1 MRFPTYAKIRPN
13 SLWGLRPTLAAG
25 LVAAMDIEIRRMT
38 TADIDQ
44 VIEIE
49 REAFAPLFMGASLKR
64 DVNNKYARY
73 LVAFQPEADEAGPD
87 PAPVDLSQ
95 ETAGTGD
102 ESLWGRMVRGVRE
115 MVGRQPVGCSQSR
128 DIAGYVGLWFQGN
141 ETHIT
146 EIAVREEL
154 RGNGIG
160 ELLLIGSVRVA
171 LEHGSTVLTLEAR
184 VSNFIAQRL
193 YEKYGFKEVGIR
205 KNYYSDNREDAVIM
219 TTSPIHAADY
229 REKFRQLQGAYQDRW
244 GEMKIAI

>member
-1 MRFPTYAKIRPN
+1 ME
-13 SLWGLRPTLAAG
+13 
-25 LVAAMDIEIRRMT
+25 VEIRRMT
-38 TADIDQ
+38 TDDIDQ

-73 LVAFQPEADEAGPD
+73 LVAFHPEAADAGPEQVTED
-87 PAPVDLSQ
+87 LPQAPVG
-95 ETAGTGD
+95 AAD

-115 MVGRQPVGCSQSR
+115 MVGRQPDADSQFR

-193 YEKYGFKEVGIR
+193 YEKYGFREVGIR

-219 TTSPIHAADY
+219 TTSPIHTVDY
-229 REKFRQLQGAYQDRW
+229 REKFRQLQEAYLDRW
-244 GEMKIAI
+244 GELKIEI

>member
-1 MRFPTYAKIRPN
+1 
-13 SLWGLRPTLAAG
+13 
-25 LVAAMDIEIRRMT
+25 MDVELRRMT
-38 TADIDQ
+38 PADIDQ

-73 LVAFQPEADEAGPD
+73 LVAFQPDSASPDSVQVTADLPALPVEA
-87 PAPVDLSQ
+87 
-95 ETAGTGD
+95 GD

-115 MVGRQPVGCSQSR
+115 MVGRQPTADSQPS

-146 EIAVREEL
+146 EIAVREEF
-154 RGNGIG
+154 RGRGIG

-171 LEHGSTVLTLEAR
+171 MEHGSTVLTLEAR

-219 TTSPIHAADY
+219 TTSPIHTAEY
-229 REKFRQLQGAYQDRW
+229 QEKFRGLQETYLGRW
-244 GEMKIAI
+244 GDMKIEL

>member
-1 MRFPTYAKIRPN
+1 
-13 SLWGLRPTLAAG
+13 
-25 LVAAMDIEIRRMT
+25 MDVEIRRMT
-38 TADIDQ
+38 TDDIDQ

-73 LVAFQPEADEAGPD
+73 LVAFQPEDADAEPEQV
-87 PAPVDLSQ
+87 PAELPQ
-95 ETAGTGD
+95 APAGTVD
-102 ESLWGRMVRGVRE
+102 ESLWGRMVKGVRG
-115 MVGRQPVGCSQSR
+115 MVGRQPAADSLAR

-219 TTSPIHAADY
+219 TTSPIHTVDY
-229 REKFRQLQGAYQDRW
+229 REKFRQLQEAYLVRW
-244 GEMKIAI
+244 GEMKIEI

>member
-1 MRFPTYAKIRPN
+1 
-13 SLWGLRPTLAAG
+13 
-25 LVAAMDIEIRRMT
+25 MDVEIRRMT
-38 TADIDQ
+38 TDDIDQ

-73 LVAFQPEADEAGPD
+73 LVAFQPEDADAEPEQVPAELTQTPAGAAD
-87 PAPVDLSQ
+87 A
-95 ETAGTGD
+95 
-102 ESLWGRMVRGVRE
+102 SLWGRMVKGVRG
-115 MVGRQPVGCSQSR
+115 MVGRQPAPESLDR

-219 TTSPIHAADY
+219 TTSPIHTVDY
-229 REKFRQLQGAYQDRW
+229 REKFRQLQEAYLDRW
-244 GEMKIAI
+244 GEMKIEI

>member
-1 MRFPTYAKIRPN
+1 
-13 SLWGLRPTLAAG
+13 
-25 LVAAMDIEIRRMT
+25 MDVEIRRMT

-73 LVAFQPEADEAGPD
+73 LVAFQPEAADSEPEPV
-87 PAPVDLSQ
+87 PADVPQ
-95 ETAGTGD
+95 TPTADGD
-102 ESLWGRMVRGVRE
+102 DSLWGRMVKGVRG
-115 MVGRQPVGCSQSR
+115 MVGRQTAGGSQPS

-171 LEHGSTVLTLEAR
+171 LERGSTVLTLEAR

-229 REKFRQLQGAYQDRW
+229 REKFRQLQEAFLDRW
-244 GEMKIAI
+244 GETKIEI

>member
-1 MRFPTYAKIRPN
+1 
-13 SLWGLRPTLAAG
+13 
-25 LVAAMDIEIRRMT
+25 MDVEIRRMT

-73 LVAFQPEADEAGPD
+73 LVAFQPEAAESEPEPV
-87 PAPVDLSQ
+87 PAELPQ
-95 ETAGTGD
+95 TPTADGD
-102 ESLWGRMVRGVRE
+102 DSLWGRMVKGVRG
-115 MVGRQPVGCSQSR
+115 MVGRQPAAGSQAS

-171 LEHGSTVLTLEAR
+171 LERGSTVLTLEAR

-229 REKFRQLQGAYQDRW
+229 REKFRQLQEAFLDRW
-244 GEMKIAI
+244 GETKIEI